1 MELRENRTEL
11 ERLLGDVWDY
21 QDGGH
26 EKAHLPKWLFAL
38 TLAAAVTCTS
48 SPSDIVVPVKTAL
61 APAPEKLSI
70 DTVSSQNVAEDLDY
84 RIARHT
90 DSVAG
95 WRAFL
100 AAHPDGPHAEA
111 ARAAIGEP
119 QPAPRPPDQS
129 QAPTQTA
136 DDTAPSPAAT
146 PVMVEEEERAPP
158 QPVEVAKQAP
168 PPSAAMQTPAVA
180 SQFPATPSPAPAM
193 VKEEEAAAPARPVEV
208 AEQSPPSSPATQA
221 PIEAAPSVAAPAVM
235 AEAEP
240 APPEPVAALAD
251 APLPP
256 SRPRVIAAAKP
267 VEPAEPTH
275 HSHWRAVHHQA
286 DRPNALTV
294 LIAQLF
300 HRRGQGQDLRSR

>member
-48 SPSDIVVPVKTAL
+48 SPSDIVVPVMTAL

-70 DTVSSQNVAEDLDY
+70 DNVSSQNVAEDLDY

-119 QPAPRPPDQS
+119 QPAPSPPDQS

-136 DDTAPSPAAT
+136 DDTAREPAPPPVTVEEESPS
-146 PVMVEEEERAPP
+146 PVMVEEEP
-158 QPVEVAKQAP
+158 
-168 PPSAAMQTPAVA
+168 
-180 SQFPATPSPAPAM
+180 
-193 VKEEEAAAPARPVEV
+193 AAPARPVEV
-208 AEQSPPSSPATQA
+208 AEQFPPSSPATQA
-221 PIEAAPSVAAPAVM
+221 PVEAAPPSPAPAVM

>member
-26 EKAHLPKWLFAL
+26 EKTHLPKWLFAL
-38 TLAAAVTCTS
+38 TLVAAVTCTS
-48 SPSDIVVPVKTAL
+48 SPSDIVVPVMTAL

-70 DTVSSQNVAEDLDY
+70 DNVSSQNVAEDLDY
-84 RIARHT
+84 RIARHA

-100 AAHPDGPHAEA
+100 AAHPDGPHAQA
-111 ARAAIGEP
+111 ARAEIDQP
-119 QPAPRPPDQS
+119 QPAPSPQPDQS

-136 DDTAPSPAAT
+136 DDAAQETAPPSPS
-146 PVMVEEEERAPP
+146 PVMVEE
-158 QPVEVAKQAP
+158 
-168 PPSAAMQTPAVA
+168 
-180 SQFPATPSPAPAM
+180 PAP
-193 VKEEEAAAPARPVEV
+193 PARPVEV
-208 AEQSPPSSPATQA
+208 AEQSPPSSPATQ
-221 PIEAAPSVAAPAVM
+221 PPVEAAPSPPAPAVM

-267 VEPAEPTH
+267 VEPVEPAEPAH
-275 HSHWRAVHHQA
+275 HSHSRAVHHHA
-286 DRPNALTV
+286 DRPNALTI

-300 HRRGQGQDLRSR
+300 HRHGQRQDIGWR

>member
-21 QDGGH
+21 EDGGH
-26 EKAHLPKWLFAL
+26 EKTHLPKWLFAL

-48 SPSDIVVPVKTAL
+48 SPSDIVAPVMTAL

-70 DTVSSQNVAEDLDY
+70 DSVSSQNVAEDLDY

-90 DSVAG
+90 DSIAG

-100 AAHPDGPHAEA
+100 AAHPDGPHAQA
-111 ARAAIGEP
+111 ARAAIDQP
-119 QPAPRPPDQS
+119 QPAPSPPDQS
-129 QAPTQTA
+129 QAATQTA

-158 QPVEVAKQAP
+158 QPVEVAEQAP
-168 PPSAAMQTPAVA
+168 PPSAATQTPAVA
-180 SQFPATPSPAPAM
+180 SQSPAASPAPAM
-193 VKEEEAAAPARPVEV
+193 VKEEAAAPARPVEV
-208 AEQSPPSSPATQA
+208 AEQFPPSSPATQA
-221 PIEAAPSVAAPAVM
+221 PVEAAPPSPAPAVM
-235 AEAEP
+235 ADAEP

-267 VEPAEPTH
+267 VEPAEPVH
-275 HSHWRAVHHQA
+275 HSHSRAVHHQA
-286 DRPNALTV
+286 DRPNALTI

-300 HRRGQGQDLRSR
+300 HRHGQGPDIRSR

>member
-11 ERLLGDVWDY
+11 ERLLGDFWDY

-26 EKAHLPKWLFAL
+26 EKTHLPKWLFAL

-48 SPSDIVVPVKTAL
+48 SPSDIVVPVMTAL

-70 DTVSSQNVAEDLDY
+70 DNVSSQNVAEDLDY

-90 DSVAG
+90 DSMAG

-100 AAHPDGPHAEA
+100 AAHPDGPHAQA
-111 ARAAIGEP
+111 ARAEIDQP
-119 QPAPRPPDQS
+119 QPAPSPQPDQS

-136 DDTAPSPAAT
+136 DDTAQETA
-146 PVMVEEEERAPP
+146 
-158 QPVEVAKQAP
+158 
-168 PPSAAMQTPAVA
+168 PPSAP
-180 SQFPATPSPAPAM
+180 PATVEEGPPSPPVTVEDEPAP
-193 VKEEEAAAPARPVEV
+193 PARPVEV
-208 AEQSPPSSPATQA
+208 AEQSPPPSPATQTSV
-221 PIEAAPSVAAPAVM
+221 EASPSPAAPAVM

-240 APPEPVAALAD
+240 ARPEPVAALAD

-256 SRPRVIAAAKP
+256 SRPRGIAAAKP
-267 VEPAEPTH
+267 VEPVEPAEPAH

-286 DRPNALTV
+286 DRPNALTI

-300 HRRGQGQDLRSR
+300 HRHGQGPDIRSR

>member
-26 EKAHLPKWLFAL
+26 EKTHLPKWLFAL
-38 TLAAAVTCTS
+38 TLVAAVMCTS
-48 SPSDIVVPVKTAL
+48 SPSDIVVPVVTAL

-70 DTVSSQNVAEDLDY
+70 DNVSSQNVAEDLDY
-84 RIARHT
+84 RIARHA
-90 DSVAG
+90 DSAAG

-100 AAHPDGPHAEA
+100 AAHPDGPHAQA
-111 ARAAIGEP
+111 ARAEIDHP
-119 QPAPRPPDQS
+119 QPASSPQPDRS
-129 QAPTQTA
+129 QEPTQMA
-136 DDTAPSPAAT
+136 DDAAQETAPPSPS
-146 PVMVEEEERAPP
+146 PVMVEEPAPP
-158 QPVEVAKQAP
+158 AP
-168 PPSAAMQTPAVA
+168 
-180 SQFPATPSPAPAM
+180 
-193 VKEEEAAAPARPVEV
+193 PVEV
-208 AEQSPPSSPATQA
+208 AEQSPPSSPATQ
-221 PIEAAPSVAAPAVM
+221 PPVEAAPSPPAPAVM

-267 VEPAEPTH
+267 FEPLEPAEPAH
-275 HSHWRAVHHQA
+275 RSHSRAVHHHA
-286 DRPNALTV
+286 DRPNALTI

-300 HRRGQGQDLRSR
+300 HRHGQRQDIGWR

>member
-26 EKAHLPKWLFAL
+26 EKTHLPKWLFAL

-48 SPSDIVVPVKTAL
+48 SPSDIVVPVMTAL

-70 DTVSSQNVAEDLDY
+70 DNVSSQNVAEDLDY

-100 AAHPDGPHAEA
+100 AAHPDGPHAQA
-111 ARAAIGEP
+111 ARAEIDQP
-119 QPAPRPPDQS
+119 QPAPSPQPDQS

-136 DDTAPSPAAT
+136 DDTARETA
-146 PVMVEEEERAPP
+146 
-158 QPVEVAKQAP
+158 
-168 PPSAAMQTPAVA
+168 
-180 SQFPATPSPAPAM
+180 
-193 VKEEEAAAPARPVEV
+193 
-208 AEQSPPSSPATQA
+208 PPSSPPVTVEEDQRRR
-221 PIEAAPSVAAPAVM
+221 PGRSRSRSNPRRLLRRRRRPSRRRRPRPAPAIM
-235 AEAEP
+235 ADAEP

-267 VEPAEPTH
+267 VEP
-275 HSHWRAVHHQA
+275 R
-286 DRPNALTV
+286 
-294 LIAQLF
+294 
-300 HRRGQGQDLRSR
+300 

>member
-26 EKAHLPKWLFAL
+26 EKTHLPKWLFAL

-48 SPSDIVVPVKTAL
+48 SPSDIVVPVMTAL

-70 DTVSSQNVAEDLDY
+70 DNVSSQNVAEDLDY

-100 AAHPDGPHAEA
+100 AAHPDGPHAQA
-111 ARAAIGEP
+111 ARAEIDQP
-119 QPAPRPPDQS
+119 QPAPSPQPDQS

-136 DDTAPSPAAT
+136 DDTARETAPPSARR
-146 PVMVEEEERAPP
+146 PVMVEEE
-158 QPVEVAKQAP
+158 
-168 PPSAAMQTPAVA
+168 
-180 SQFPATPSPAPAM
+180 PAP
-193 VKEEEAAAPARPVEV
+193 PARPVEV

-221 PIEAAPSVAAPAVM
+221 PVEAAPSRPR
-235 AEAEP
+235 P
-240 APPEPVAALAD
+240 RSWPRPSPRR
-251 APLPP
+251 P
-256 SRPRVIAAAKP
+256 SRLRPW
-267 VEPAEPTH
+267 PT
-275 HSHWRAVHHQA
+275 
-286 DRPNALTV
+286 
-294 LIAQLF
+294 
-300 HRRGQGQDLRSR
+300 RRCRRHDLA